1 LLNFS
6 PFSEPEE
13 SDREVNRKHETQGA
27 EGIDGAAADIAP
39 NNIPVDRVVNDLQR
53 IVVLC

>member
-27 EGIDGAAADIAP
+27 EGIDGAAADIDP